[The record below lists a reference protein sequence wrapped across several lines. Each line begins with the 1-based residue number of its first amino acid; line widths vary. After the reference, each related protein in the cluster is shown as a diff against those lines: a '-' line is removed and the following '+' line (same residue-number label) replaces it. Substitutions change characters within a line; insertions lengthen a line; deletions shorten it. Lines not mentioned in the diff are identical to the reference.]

1 MSYISV
7 DIDIDDIWSKV
18 TDEELL
24 HEVKKRELNII
35 KHTSS
40 FKEMNLKEYICDKH
54 GLPYSTDIET
64 VKELLI
70 KELK

>member
-7 DIDIDDIWSKV
+7 DIDIDDIWNDV
-18 TDEELL
+18 PDRDLL
-24 HEVKKRELNII
+24 MEVEKRKLNII
-35 KHTSS
+35 KTHSY